1 MDLSNKLQIIKFTG
15 IKEYK
20 ERKHDLAD
28 HLDKNTISIS
38 KQHHPNTHTNHQ
50 PKRSNQHPK
59 AVRSIQSKEGKC
71 VRIVSGSK
79 KKPVAMTG
87 LILYN

>member
-1 MDLSNKLQIIKFTG
+1 MDPT
-15 IKEYK
+15 
-20 ERKHDLAD
+20 D

-38 KQHHPNTHTNHQ
+38 KQHHPNTHTNPQ
-50 PKRSNQHPK
+50 PQRSNQHPK
-59 AVRSIQSKEGKC
+59 ALQSIQSKQAKC

>member
-1 MDLSNKLQIIKFTG
+1 MNTNQRYIILKFFAN
-15 IKEYK
+15 IVLNQY
-20 ERKHDLAD
+20 
-28 HLDKNTISIS
+28 